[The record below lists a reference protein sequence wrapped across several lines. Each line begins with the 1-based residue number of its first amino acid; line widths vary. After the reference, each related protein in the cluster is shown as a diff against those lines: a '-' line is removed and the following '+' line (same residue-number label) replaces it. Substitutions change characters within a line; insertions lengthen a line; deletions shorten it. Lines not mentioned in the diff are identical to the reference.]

1 MATANVREV
10 ALRVITHA
18 GRESDAPGFET
29 LEKEIIT
36 MNSVRNTI
44 LERLSQAEKSTC
56 SELPSLPP
64 LPHLSMN
71 REELTETF
79 VRNLQE
85 QSAEVHRV
93 KGIEE
98 LRSVLDTVIR
108 GNNLTRICIS
118 EDALIENLG
127 LELLSNDS
135 SITFSKPSD
144 FKDKT
149 IYKEMVFNADAGLTS
164 VDFAVA
170 ESGSLIIRHGKE
182 NARLL
187 SLAPL
192 IHLAVVRL
200 TTLVPVYETAI
211 KRLSE
216 TQAFPSQLTFITGP
230 SMTAD
235 IMATPFRGMHGPRRL
250 VVFLLDDS
258 MEAEHSR

>member
-1 MATANVREV
+1 
-10 ALRVITHA
+10 
-18 GRESDAPGFET
+18 
-29 LEKEIIT
+29 

-44 LERLSQAEKSTC
+44 LERLSQAEKTVC
-56 SELPSLPP
+56 PDLPGIPP
-64 LPHLSMN
+64 LPHLAMN

-93 KGIEE
+93 NGFEE
-98 LRSVLDTVIR
+98 LRSTLATAIKE
-108 GNNLTRICIS
+108 NNLTRICVS
-118 EDALIENLG
+118 EDDFMKSLD
-127 LELLSNDS
+127 LESLSNDS

-149 IYKEMVFNADAGLTS
+149 IYKEMVFNVDAGLTS

-170 ESGSLIIRHGKE
+170 ESGTLIIRHCKE

-192 IHLAVVRL
+192 IHLVVVRQ
-200 TTLVPVYETAI
+200 TTLVPVYESAL
-211 KRLSE
+211 KQLLE
-216 TQAFPSQLTFITGP
+216 TSGLPSQLTFITGP

-250 VVFLLDDS
+250 VVILLDDS
-258 MEAEHSR
+258 METQHIR

>member
-1 MATANVREV
+1 MPDGSPASGV
-10 ALRVITHA
+10 
-18 GRESDAPGFET
+18 ET
-29 LEKEIIT
+29 LGKEITT
-36 MNSVRNTI
+36 MNSIRNTI
-44 LERLSQAEKSTC
+44 LERLSQAEKSVYT
-56 SELPSLPP
+56 ELPTLPL
-64 LPHLSMN
+64 LPHLAMN

-93 KGIEE
+93 NNPEE
-98 LRSVLDTVIR
+98 LRNSLLTVIKE
-108 GNNLTRICIS
+108 NKLTRICIS
-118 EDALIENLG
+118 EDAFMENLG

-149 IYKEMVFNADAGLTS
+149 IYKETVFNVDAGLTS

-170 ESGSLIIRHGKE
+170 ESGTLIIRHRRE

-192 IHLAVVRL
+192 IHLVVVRQ
-200 TTLVPVYETAI
+200 TTLVPVYESAL
-211 KRLSE
+211 KQLLE
-216 TQAFPSQLTFITGP
+216 TSDLPSQLTFITGP

-250 VVFLLDDS
+250 VVFLFDDS
-258 MEAEHSR
+258 L